1 MQIMFDMEH
10 FCPYRAEV
18 YYHKVCQICAC
29 ERIQNKKKVLETT
42 AHTLQYFDEKCVV

>member
-18 YYHKVCQICAC
+18 SYHKVCQIWAC
-29 ERIQNKKKVLETT
+29 ERIQNKKSIGNNSTYL
-42 AHTLQYFDEKCVV
+42 AIF

>member
-18 YYHKVCQICAC
+18 SYHKVCQICAC
-29 ERIQNKKKVLETT
+29 ERIQNKKKNWK
-42 AHTLQYFDEKCVV
+42 QQQGGEK